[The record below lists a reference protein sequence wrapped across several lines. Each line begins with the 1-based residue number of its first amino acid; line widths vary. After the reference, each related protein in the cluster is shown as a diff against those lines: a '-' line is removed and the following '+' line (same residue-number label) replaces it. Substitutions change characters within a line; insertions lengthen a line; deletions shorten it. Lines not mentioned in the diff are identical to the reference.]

1 MNASD
6 LLQGER
12 VVPVVVIDDADKAV
26 TLADTLLDA
35 GLCAIEVTLR
45 TPAALEAI
53 RKIAAEVPAMIVGAG
68 SVRHASQVGDVVS
81 AGAQFGVCP
90 GSSPALLD
98 AVDEAHLPFIPGAI
112 TPSET
117 LVLFERGYTLQK
129 FFPAEPSGGVD
140 YLKGI
145 AAPIPEARFMPTGG
159 ITLESAPRYLG
170 LENVACLGGSWIVPA
185 EALAA
190 SNFDVIA
197 KLAREAAAL

>member
-1 MNASD
+1 
-6 LLQGER
+6 
-12 VVPVVVIDDADKAV
+12 
-26 TLADTLLDA
+26 
-35 GLCAIEVTLR
+35 
-45 TPAALEAI
+45 
-53 RKIAAEVPAMIVGAG
+53 
-68 SVRHASQVGDVVS
+68 
-81 AGAQFGVCP
+81 
-90 GSSPALLD
+90 
-98 AVDEAHLPFIPGAI
+98 
-112 TPSET
+112 
-117 LVLFERGYTLQK
+117 
-129 FFPAEPSGGVD
+129 VD